1 MRAIASATSFAALTY
16 LGFDAVTT
24 MAEDV
29 KNPRKNVLLA
39 AVSVCLF
46 TGFFGG
52 LLVYLGHLVW
62 PNYHTFT
69 NIDTAFIDV
78 TGRVGGVALLK
89 ATALLLVVANIGAG
103 LTSQVG
109 AARLLFGMGREN
121 VIPSRYFARLHPI
134 RNTPDINIILLGIV
148 GFVGAQVISYELAA
162 ELLNFGAFL
171 GFMGVNLAVIWKF
184 WVHKADERGRNFLL
198 DVVLP
203 ALGFLFCAVIWVG
216 LGNKAKIA
224 GCIWLVVGFFVVA
237 RQTGW
242 FQRPIV
248 MSDPSS
254 TNSEKVIC
262 MRMKKF
268 INDPKNLVA
277 ELLEGMVLA
286 FPDKV
291 QLTSRNILARAVPKE
306 KGKVRLVTLGGSGH
320 EPGLSGFVGK
330 GMLDVSVAGDIF
342 AAPGAPRCLEAI
354 RSACA
359 GGESALLVVLNHAGD
374 VLSGNLAMEMALREG
389 HKIEMM
395 LTHEDLAGGPNPEDR
410 RGLVGFLPVY
420 KVAGAAAEQG
430 ASLAACLEIAL
441 RMERNMRS
449 LAVAVNTATHPS
461 TGQPI
466 FELGDDEMEIG
477 MGQHGEAGTGRM
489 QLKSADETAEIMLNM
504 LLEDLNIKSGEE
516 ILVLIN
522 GAGATTLMEMLIVFR
537 RVAQLLTAKKI
548 KLARSAVGEF
558 ITTQEQAGF
567 QMLIARMDPEL
578 IKLWDAPADAPFFV
592 KQ

>member
-1 MRAIASATSFAALTY
+1 MPAS
-16 LGFDAVTT
+16 
-24 MAEDV
+24 
-29 KNPRKNVLLA
+29 
-39 AVSVCLF
+39 
-46 TGFFGG
+46 
-52 LLVYLGHLVW
+52 
-62 PNYHTFT
+62 
-69 NIDTAFIDV
+69 
-78 TGRVGGVALLK
+78 
-89 ATALLLVVANIGAG
+89 
-103 LTSQVG
+103 
-109 AARLLFGMGREN
+109 
-121 VIPSRYFARLHPI
+121 
-134 RNTPDINIILLGIV
+134 
-148 GFVGAQVISYELAA
+148 
-162 ELLNFGAFL
+162 
-171 GFMGVNLAVIWKF
+171 
-184 WVHKADERGRNFLL
+184 
-198 DVVLP
+198 
-203 ALGFLFCAVIWVG
+203 
-216 LGNKAKIA
+216 
-224 GCIWLVVGFFVVA
+224 
-237 RQTGW
+237 
-242 FQRPIV
+242 
-248 MSDPSS
+248 
-254 TNSEKVIC
+254 
-262 MRMKKF
+262 
-268 INDPKNLVA
+268 
-277 ELLEGMVLA
+277 
-286 FPDKV
+286 
-291 QLTSRNILARAVPKE
+291 
-306 KGKVRLVTLGGSGH
+306 LVTS
-320 EPGLSGFVGK
+320 SQ
-330 GMLDVSVAGDIF
+330 
-342 AAPGAPRCLEAI
+342 PRE
-354 RSACA
+354 RP

-389 HKIEMM
+389 HKIEMI

-537 RVAQLLTAKKI
+537 RVAQLLTSKKI

-578 IKLWDAPADAPFFV
+578 IKLWDAPADTPFFV

>member
-1 MRAIASATSFAALTY
+1 
-16 LGFDAVTT
+16 
-24 MAEDV
+24 
-29 KNPRKNVLLA
+29 
-39 AVSVCLF
+39 
-46 TGFFGG
+46 
-52 LLVYLGHLVW
+52 
-62 PNYHTFT
+62 
-69 NIDTAFIDV
+69 
-78 TGRVGGVALLK
+78 
-89 ATALLLVVANIGAG
+89 
-103 LTSQVG
+103 
-109 AARLLFGMGREN
+109 
-121 VIPSRYFARLHPI
+121 
-134 RNTPDINIILLGIV
+134 
-148 GFVGAQVISYELAA
+148 
-162 ELLNFGAFL
+162 
-171 GFMGVNLAVIWKF
+171 
-184 WVHKADERGRNFLL
+184 
-198 DVVLP
+198 
-203 ALGFLFCAVIWVG
+203 
-216 LGNKAKIA
+216 
-224 GCIWLVVGFFVVA
+224 
-237 RQTGW
+237 
-242 FQRPIV
+242 
-248 MSDPSS
+248 
-254 TNSEKVIC
+254 

-277 ELLEGMVLA
+277 ELLEGLALA

-306 KGKVRLVTLGGSGH
+306 KGKVRLLTLGGSGH

-330 GMLDVSVAGDIF
+330 GMLDASVAGDIF

-504 LLEDLNIKSGEE
+504 LLEDLKIKGGEE